1 MNSKKV
7 AIIDYQL
14 GNMFSVKQACH
25 HLGYEASITTDKDEL
40 LNADYAILPGVGAFG
55 DAMENL
61 KSLDLIEPIK
71 DFVAAG
77 KPFMGVC
84 LGLQL
89 LFTESEEF
97 GNNKGLNLIEGV
109 VTKFPEFDPSKSRVK
124 VPQIEWNQIYT
135 AQHPWQDSP
144 LRDCKSGDYMYFV
157 HSFYVKPNS
166 NQYNLSETQYG
177 GIKYCSSIKK
187 ENLFACQFHPEKS
200 GGHGIQ
206 IYKNWF
212 DDHQKQLR
220 PIQSKS

>member
-1 MNSKKV
+1 MSHSRKV

-14 GNMFSVKQACH
+14 GNMFSVKQACL
-25 HLGYEASITTDKDEL
+25 HLGFEASITSDKNEL
-40 LNADYAILPGVGAFG
+40 LNADFAILPGVGAFG

-61 KSLDLIEPIK
+61 KSLDLVEPIK

-97 GNNKGLNLIEGV
+97 GSNKGLNLIEGV
-109 VTKFPEFDPSKSRVK
+109 VTKFPEFDHSNNKVK
-124 VPQIEWNQIYT
+124 VPQIEWNQIYS
-135 AQHPWQDSP
+135 ARHPWQNSP
-144 LRDCKSGDYMYFV
+144 LRNCKSGDYMYFV
-157 HSFYVKPNS
+157 HSFYIKPES
-166 NQYNLSETQYG
+166 DQYNLSQTQYA

-200 GGHGIQ
+200 GEHGIN

-212 DDHQKQLR
+212 DENK
-220 PIQSKS
+220 K

>member
-1 MNSKKV
+1 MENSKKV

-14 GNMFSVKQACH
+14 GNMFSVKQACL
-25 HLGYEASITTDKDEL
+25 HLGYAASITSDKNEL

-55 DAMENL
+55 DAMQNL
-61 KSLDLIEPIK
+61 KSLDLVEPIK
-71 DFVAAG
+71 DFVASG

-97 GNNKGLNLIEGV
+97 GSFKGLNLIEGK
-109 VTKFPEFDPSKSRVK
+109 VTKFPEFDPAKNKVK
-124 VPQIEWNQIYT
+124 VPQIEWNQIYS

-144 LRDCKSGDYMYFV
+144 LRNCKSGDYMYFV
-157 HSFYVKPNS
+157 HSFYVKPES
-166 NQYNLSETQYG
+166 DQYNLSQTQYA

-187 ENLFACQFHPEKS
+187 KNLFACQFHPEKS
-200 GGHGIQ
+200 GVHGIH

-212 DDHQKQLR
+212 DDYKKQCLF
-220 PIQSKS
+220 